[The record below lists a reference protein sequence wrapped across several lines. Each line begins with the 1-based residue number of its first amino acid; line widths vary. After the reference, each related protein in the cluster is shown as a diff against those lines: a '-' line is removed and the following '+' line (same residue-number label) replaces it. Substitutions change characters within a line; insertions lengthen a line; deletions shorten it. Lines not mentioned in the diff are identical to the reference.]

1 MILAPT
7 LLCETKQRSQH
18 FETLFHFFPVSS
30 VTQENLFLDMAVC
43 SSDHTLKVLSFKKK
57 SAVFVSSA
65 VTQCL
70 SEK

>member
-1 MILAPT
+1 MILAPA

-18 FETLFHFFPVSS
+18 FKTLFHFFPVSS
-30 VTQENLFLDMAVC
+30 VTQESLFLDMAVC
-43 SSDHTLKVLSFKKK
+43 SSDHTLKVLSFKK
-57 SAVFVSSA
+57 SAVYVSST